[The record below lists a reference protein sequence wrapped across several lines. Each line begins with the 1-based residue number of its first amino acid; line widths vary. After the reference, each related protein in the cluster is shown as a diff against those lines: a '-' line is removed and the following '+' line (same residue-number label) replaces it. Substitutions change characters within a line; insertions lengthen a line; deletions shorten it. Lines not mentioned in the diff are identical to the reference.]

1 MSRLTLKH
9 ILIGFVTLS
18 AVLFVV
24 LIKIA
29 GLETEGSLWTNLM
42 MWVNFLFLVLLFL
55 RFGKDPLIN
64 FLRGEADTI
73 KGNISLADKN
83 LKDARALMDS
93 EADKLKSMDEYIAEI
108 TDNIISLAQKEK
120 ESILE
125 KARINANKMI
135 EDATKESEIRID
147 QARKK
152 LSEDILDIAV
162 KIAGE
167 RLQEILGREDNERII
182 DRFTSELSSSD
193 FAL

>member
-1 MSRLTLKH
+1 
-9 ILIGFVTLS
+9 
-18 AVLFVV
+18 
-24 LIKIA
+24 
-29 GLETEGSLWTNLM
+29 
-42 MWVNFLFLVLLFL
+42 
-55 RFGKDPLIN
+55 LIN

-93 EADKLKSMDEYIAEI
+93 EADKLKSMDEYITKI
-108 TDNIISLAQKEK
+108 TDSIISLAQKEK

-125 KARINANKMI
+125 KARINADKMI

-162 KIAGE
+162 KIAGD
-167 RLQEILGREDNERII
+167 RLQEILGREDNEKII
-182 DRFTSELSSSD
+182 DRFTSELNSSD